1 MSIPPPLAGATPV
14 PLIMGPTGAGKT
26 DLALRLAANYPVEI
40 VSVDSAMVYRGMD
53 IGTGK
58 PSGELL
64 QRFPHHLV
72 DILDPSQ
79 SYSAGQFVRD
89 AHQTIMAIRSRG
101 KLPLLV
107 GGTMLYFSALRRG
120 LADMPPADPGV
131 RQEID
136 AEAAQRGW
144 PALHERL
151 ASLDPATAARIQPN
165 DGQRIQRALEV
176 HRLTGKT
183 LSELHAQTRPAD
195 PAMNF
200 AAFAWAP
207 TDRERLYDAIER
219 RFQHM
224 LQAGLL
230 DEVRQL
236 QQRGDLHADLP
247 AIRSVGYRQL
257 WEHLCGKASLASSVQ
272 RAIYATRHLARRQLI
287 WLRAEHDVRWCDA
300 LESAAAD
307 QIERTIASICSGTHP
322 SAGLPAGSA
331 AGTDEADAAA
341 Y

>member
-1 MSIPPPLAGATPV
+1 MSIPTLADATPV
-14 PLIMGPTGAGKT
+14 PLLMGPTGAGKT
-26 DLALRLAANYPVEI
+26 DLALRLAARYPIEI
-40 VSVDSAMVYRGMD
+40 VSVDSALVYRGMD

-58 PSGELL
+58 PSREQL

-79 SYSAGQFVRD
+79 PYSAGQFVRD
-89 AHQTIMAIRSRG
+89 ALQAISAIRSRG
-101 KLPLLV
+101 HLPLLV
-107 GGTMLYFSALRRG
+107 GGTMMYFRALRRG
-120 LADMPPADPGV
+120 LADMPPADATV

-136 AEAAQRGW
+136 GEAAQHGW
-144 PALHERL
+144 PALHARL

-176 HRLTGKT
+176 HRLTGRT

-195 PAMNF
+195 PALNF
-200 AAFAWAP
+200 AAFAWVP
-207 TDRERLYDAIER
+207 SDRERLYDAIEQ
-219 RFQHM
+219 RFQQM
-224 LQAGLL
+224 MQAGLL
-230 DEVRQL
+230 EEVRQL

-257 WEHLCGKASLASSVQ
+257 WEHLCGKQSLASSVQ

-287 WLRAEHDVRWCDA
+287 WLRAENDVHWCDT
-300 LESAAAD
+300 LDSAAAD
-307 QIERTIASICSGTHP
+307 QIEQLIAGLCSGGHHQT
-322 SAGLPAGSA
+322 GGV
-331 AGTDEADAAA
+331 AGTSDPDAAA